1 MSPQTVFFIICFACS
16 FLMCALLTRILIP
29 KLKSLK
35 MGQKIL
41 DIGPRWH
48 KGKEGTP
55 TMGGLAM
62 LITALTVGVG
72 AIVYCSLKDGF
83 LPNVKMVLTLSMALF
98 YGAVGIIDDR
108 VKLLKKQNEGLT
120 AKQKYL
126 LQLVIAGVYLAS
138 LAITD
143 NLSTVLHI
151 PFTSFSID
159 LGVFY
164 YIFALL
170 LITGIVN
177 AANLTDG
184 IDGLASVVTLIIG
197 GFFALAGAKIGA
209 DAMGAAAL
217 SAILMGV
224 CVGFLVY
231 NAYPAKIFMG
241 DTGSLFLGGLAC
253 GLAFMI
259 DEPLVIVLCGL
270 VYIIEAASVIIQ
282 VGYFKM
288 TGGKRFF
295 KMAPIHHHFEMCGF
309 SEIKICITFGLVSAI
324 FSAIAY
330 FSIF

>member
-1 MSPQTVFFIICFACS
+1 
-16 FLMCALLTRILIP
+16 
-29 KLKSLK
+29 

-62 LITALTVGVG
+62 LIAAFITGLGV
-72 AIVYCSLKDGF
+72 IIYCIYNDGIA
-83 LPNVKMVLTLSMALF
+83 PNVKLICTVVMALL
-98 YGAVGIIDDR
+98 YGAIGIIDDR

-126 LQLVIAGVYLAS
+126 LQLVIAGLYLVV
-138 LAITD
+138 LTLTD

-151 PFTSFSID
+151 PFTSLELD
-159 LGVFY
+159 LGYFY
-164 YIFALL
+164 YIFALI

-184 IDGLASVVTLIIG
+184 IDGLASTVTLIIG
-197 GFFALAGAKIGA
+197 GSFAAFASKIGESA
-209 DAMGAAAL
+209 TDVSAL
-217 SAILMGV
+217 SGILMGV
-224 CVGFLVY
+224 CLGFLVY

-241 DTGSLFLGGLAC
+241 DTGSLFLGGVVS

-259 DEPLVIVLCGL
+259 DEPLIVVLCGL
-270 VYIIEAASVIIQ
+270 VYIIEACSVIIQ
-282 VGYFKM
+282 VGYFKL

-295 KMAPIHHHFEMCGF
+295 KMAPIHHHFEKMGWSEVTVVRRFWAF
-309 SEIKICITFGLVSAI
+309 SLLMGIIGLA
-324 FSAIAY
+324 ALL
-330 FSIF
+330 

>member
-1 MSPQTVFFIICFACS
+1 MSSQTIFFLVCLFCS
-16 FLMCALLTRILIP
+16 FLICAFATRKLIP
-29 KLKSLK
+29 VLKSLK

-62 LITALTVGVG
+62 LISAFAVGLCAV
-72 AIVYCSLKDGF
+72 VYCVYKDGF
-83 LPNVKMVLTLSMALF
+83 APNVKMICTVIMALL
-98 YGAVGIIDDR
+98 YGGIGIIDDR

-126 LQLVIAGVYLAS
+126 LQLVIAGVYLAV
-138 LAITD
+138 LVLTD

-151 PFTSFSID
+151 PFTSFSFD
-159 LGVFY
+159 LGFVY

-184 IDGLASVVTLIIG
+184 IDGLASTVTFIIG
-197 GFFALAGAKIGA
+197 GFFALAASKTGFVAT
-209 DAMGAAAL
+209 DVSAL
-217 SAILMGV
+217 SGILMGV
-224 CVGFLVY
+224 CLGFLVY
-231 NAYPAKIFMG
+231 NVYPAKIFMG
-241 DTGSLFLGGLAC
+241 DTGSLFLGGLAV

-259 DEPLVIVLCGL
+259 DEPLIIVLCGL
-270 VYIIEAASVIIQ
+270 VYIIEAFSVMIQ
-282 VGYFKM
+282 VGYFKL

-309 SEIKICITFGLVSAI
+309 SEIKICITFGAVTALC
-324 FSAIAY
+324 SAIAY
-330 FSIF
+330 LAI

>member
-1 MSPQTVFFIICFACS
+1 MTSQTIFFIVCLVCS
-16 FLMCALLTRILIP
+16 FLICAFATRKLIP
-29 KLKSLK
+29 VLKSLK

-62 LITALTVGVG
+62 LIAAFITGLGV
-72 AIVYCSLKDGF
+72 IIYCIYNDGIA
-83 LPNVKMVLTLSMALF
+83 PNVKLICTVVMALL
-98 YGAVGIIDDR
+98 YGAIGIIDDR

-126 LQLVIAGVYLAS
+126 LQLVIAGLYLVVLTLS
-138 LAITD
+138 D

-151 PFTSFSID
+151 PFTSLELD
-159 LGVFY
+159 LGYFY
-164 YIFALL
+164 YIFALI

-184 IDGLASVVTLIIG
+184 IDGLASTVTLIIG
-197 GFFALAGAKIGA
+197 GAFAAFASK
-209 DAMGAAAL
+209 MGESATDVSAL
-217 SAILMGV
+217 SGILMGV
-224 CVGFLVY
+224 CLGFLVY

-241 DTGSLFLGGLAC
+241 DTGSLFLGGVVS

-259 DEPLVIVLCGL
+259 DEPLIVVLCGL
-270 VYIIEAASVIIQ
+270 VYIIEACSVIIQ
-282 VGYFKM
+282 VGYFKL

-309 SEIKICITFGLVSAI
+309 SEIKICVTFGAVTALCSV
-324 FSAIAY
+324 IAY
-330 FSIF
+330 FAV